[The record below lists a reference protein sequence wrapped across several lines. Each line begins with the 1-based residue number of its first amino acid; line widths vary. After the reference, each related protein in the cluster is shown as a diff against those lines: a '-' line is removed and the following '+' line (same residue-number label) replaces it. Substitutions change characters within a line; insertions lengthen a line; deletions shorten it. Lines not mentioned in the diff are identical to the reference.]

1 MPSKKKAANNTSAA
15 EFRDFIASM
24 DYSQRIKFLSTK
36 YCCHRHLTR
45 QHSQAILDEQCP
57 FCPMFKKCDPYQT
70 DGNANQKFQVC
81 KLRSTE
87 MELVWLDV
95 SNTLRPEVRLGDVY
109 GKLEVEEYGGY
120 DSGGRP
126 MWVCRCECGN
136 TKRVRGY
143 DLIGG
148 AVVSCGCGQGKRN
161 DLTSRRINTSISEEE
176 ERTDAP
182 RKRRYVRGSSVDP
195 DGTEHKYPSEFSSR
209 VGQRVDDLVRIRD
222 DDDPY
227 NPDTNKV
234 FFAPRKCGECGGI
247 LRYDKNGFR
256 VCVDCSLLDGEF
268 IVLDNEFS
276 TDQSVGRLQK
286 NVIV

>member
-95 SNTLRPEVRLGDVY
+95 SNTLRPEVKLGDVY

-120 DSGGRP
+120 DNHGNP

-136 TKRVRGY
+136 TKRVVGY
-143 DLIGG
+143 DLIRGR
-148 AVVSCGCGQGKRN
+148 VQSCGCLRGGDRRSADFQTPRITNVIVEKTKKR
-161 DLTSRRINTSISEEE
+161 SYRI
-176 ERTDAP
+176 
-182 RKRRYVRGSSVDP
+182 GSVTNP
-195 DGTEHKYPSEFSSR
+195 DGTRHHYPTEHSSR
-209 VGQRVDDLVRIRD
+209 YRQSAYVLVTLRD
-222 DDDPY
+222 ESDPY
-227 NPDTNKV
+227 DPEKNRSFYEPQRCTE
-234 FFAPRKCGECGGI
+234 CGELVQYDEYNEAVCIRCG
-247 LRYDKNGFR
+247 L
-256 VCVDCSLLDGEF
+256 V
-268 IVLDNEFS
+268 FS
-276 TDQSVGRLQK
+276 H
-286 NVIV
+286 